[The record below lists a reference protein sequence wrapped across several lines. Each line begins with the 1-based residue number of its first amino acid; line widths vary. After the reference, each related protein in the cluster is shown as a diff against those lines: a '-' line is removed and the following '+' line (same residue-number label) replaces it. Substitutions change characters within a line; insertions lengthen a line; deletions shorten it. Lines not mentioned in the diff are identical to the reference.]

1 MQKSMGGAIFAG
13 AAVGA
18 AAASVTKG
26 ASANVDDV
34 QPESKPE
41 EVVTTVE
48 PVPAETPVEESKAVE
63 EAAEAAPVEDPVATE
78 PPKDE
83 VKEAEPAV
91 DNAAM

>member
-13 AAVGA
+13 AAVGAA

-48 PVPAETPVEESKAVE
+48 PVPAETPVEETKAVE
-63 EAAEAAPVEDPVATE
+63 
-78 PPKDE
+78 
-83 VKEAEPAV
+83 
-91 DNAAM
+91 